1 MTNPVFAREALN
13 RFRGRRAW
21 PFLLIWILGN
31 GLVVYLLLILATG
44 FDSGFGALIGRRIV
58 GPFMFQG
65 VCVLMILAI
74 VMMIPGSAAVAVVGE
89 RERQT
94 LQLVQVT
101 PLSPL
106 EIVLGKLWSVL
117 GYVGWLLAA
126 VLPVIA
132 APLLLGGV
140 RPSDVLSAL
149 LMLGM
154 VAFTIASLSMWVS
167 ARAKSSRAAVTGA
180 YLIAFALLFGT
191 GLLAVGEIYIQTRF
205 RAEPSGEIWTLI
217 PNPYI
222 AVVAAVAHPLEL
234 DRPVGDAAFLPGYEY
249 LLSRDSANIDFG
261 QAFPANRIVE
271 QDGHRFVRL
280 SRPPLW
286 ILSGL
291 VYLVFSALGIWRACR
306 WVRTPAPSE
315 FKVRRLRV

>member
-1 MTNPVFAREALN
+1 VTNPVFAREALN

-31 GLVVYLLLILATG
+31 GVVVYLLLILATS
-44 FDSGFGALIGRRIV
+44 FDAGFGALIGRRIV

-74 VMMIPGSAAVAVVGE
+74 VMMIPGTAAVAVVGE

-101 PLSPL
+101 PLSSL

-140 RPSDVLSAL
+140 RLWDVLSAL
-149 LMLGM
+149 LMLGL

-191 GLLAVGEIYIQTRF
+191 PLLAVGELYVQTRF
-205 RAEPSGEIWTLI
+205 REEPSGELWTLI

-234 DRPVGDAAFLPGYEY
+234 EPTGDGAFLPGHLV
-249 LLSRDSANIDFG
+249 LLSRDAASNEFG
-261 QAFPANRIVE
+261 QAVQADRIVE
-271 QDGHRFVRL
+271 EDGHRFLRP

-286 ILSGL
+286 ILSGF
-291 VYLVFSALGIWRACR
+291 VYLALSAFGIYRACR

-315 FKVRRLRV
+315 FRVRRIRT